1 MLAALAPFLGALVLQ
16 APAGPDV
23 LVDIRV
29 HGNVLTPADEVVR
42 LAGLREGMPVAADL
56 VDQTAARLRATGR
69 FERVEVLK
77 RFASIADPSQIL
89 IVIVVD
95 EGPVRIERT
104 GDPNAP
110 VRVVKRRA
118 PPLMFLPMLSFE
130 DGYGL
135 TYGVRLA
142 VPDPVGRGSRL
153 AFPLTWGGDRRAA
166 AVLDLPLADGPVTRL
181 EAGASIRQR
190 THPYYD
196 SPDDRH
202 GAWVR
207 AERAIGDAV
216 RAGID
221 ASAEEITL
229 LDREDRF
236 ARWGVDMTVDTRAD
250 PWLPGHAVYAR
261 VSWDRLDFR
270 EGDSAARTALDVRA
284 YARPAGQA
292 VLVAR
297 VQRQDSSRPLP
308 PALRPM
314 LGGMES
320 VRGFRTGSD
329 IGDTHVAGSIE
340 LRLPLTSPL
349 NVGKLG
355 VSAFFDAGAVYDEG
369 ERLGDQPF
377 ARGAGASVW
386 LSAAIVHVNLAVAHG
401 LDAGTRVHF
410 GTTLEF

>member
-1 MLAALAPFLGALVLQ
+1 MLGALLAALVLQ

-23 LVDIRV
+23 LADIRV
-29 HGNVLTPADEVVR
+29 HGNVLTPADEVIR
-42 LAGLREGMPVAADL
+42 LAGLHQGMQVAAGLIDE
-56 VDQTAARLRATGR
+56 TAARLRATGQ

-104 GDPNAP
+104 GDPDTP

-135 TYGVRLA
+135 AYGVRLA
-142 VPDPVGRGSRL
+142 VPNPVGRSSRL

-166 AVLDLPLADGPVTRL
+166 AVLDKTLAAGPVTRV
-181 EAGASIRQR
+181 ETGVSIRQR

-196 SPDDRH
+196 SADDRL
-202 GAWVR
+202 GVWVR
-207 AERAIGDAV
+207 AERAFGDIV
-216 RAGID
+216 RGGID
-221 ASAEEITL
+221 ASAEEVTL
-229 LDREDRF
+229 LGREDRF
-236 ARWGVDMTVDTRAD
+236 ARWGVDLTVDTRAD

-261 VSWDRLDFR
+261 ASWDWLDFR
-270 EGDSAARTALDVRA
+270 DGDAAARTGLDLRA
-284 YARPAGQA
+284 YVRPAGQA

-297 VQRQDSSRPLP
+297 AQHQGSSRPLP

-329 IGDTHVAGSIE
+329 VGDTHVAGSLE

-355 VSAFFDAGAVYDEG
+355 VSGFVDAAAVYDEG
-369 ERLGDQPF
+369 ERLGDQNF

-386 LSAAIVHVNLAVAHG
+386 LSAAIIHVNLAVAHG
-401 LDAGTRVHF
+401 WDAGARVHF
-410 GTTLEF
+410 STTVTF